1 MPPRPPSEYVVTLCE
16 MMAPLGDVQAR
27 RMFGG
32 YGLSIDGLTF
42 ALVADET
49 LYLKADE
56 VNRESFAALGLE
68 PFRPMPD
75 KPTTLSYYPPPDSAL
90 DDADELRTWAR
101 SGFEAALR
109 AAAQKA
115 AKATRRRTRPAPSS
129 ASR

>member
-1 MPPRPPSEYVVTLCE
+1 MPARPPSDYVANLCE
-16 MMAPLGDVQAR
+16 MMASLGDVRAR

-49 LYLKADE
+49 LYFKADD
-56 VNRESFAALGLE
+56 VNRGSFATLGLE

-90 DDADELRTWAR
+90 DDREELLPWAR

-109 AAAQKA
+109 AAAKKA
-115 AKATRRRTRPAPSS
+115 AKAGRK
-129 ASR
+129 

>member
-1 MPPRPPSEYVVTLCE
+1 MPARPPSDYVANLCE
-16 MMAPLGDVQAR
+16 MMAPLGDVRAR

-49 LYLKADE
+49 LYFKADD
-56 VNRESFAALGLE
+56 VNRGSFAALGLE

-90 DDADELRTWAR
+90 DDREELLPWAR

-109 AAAQKA
+109 AAAKKA
-115 AKATRRRTRPAPSS
+115 AKAGRK
-129 ASR
+129 

>member
-16 MMAPLGDVQAR
+16 MMAPLGDVRAR

-56 VNRESFAALGLE
+56 VNRGSFTALGLA

-75 KPTTLSYYPPPDSAL
+75 KPVTLSYYPPPDQAL
-90 DDADELRTWAR
+90 DDRDELLPWAR

-109 AAAQKA
+109 AAAKKT
-115 AKATRRRTRPAPSS
+115 AKPERKKSPAGQ
-129 ASR
+129 RG

>member
-1 MPPRPPSEYVVTLCE
+1 MPPRPPSDYVVTLCE
-16 MMAPLGDVQAR
+16 MMASLGDVRVR

-49 LYLKADE
+49 LYLKVDE
-56 VNRESFAALGLE
+56 VNRGSFAALGLV

-75 KPTTLSYYPPPDSAL
+75 KPVTLSYYPPPEQAL
-90 DDADELRTWAR
+90 DDRDELLPWAR

-109 AAAQKA
+109 AAAKKA
-115 AKATRRRTRPAPSS
+115 AKARKRHIPSS
-129 ASR
+129 PRGEG

>member
-1 MPPRPPSEYVVTLCE
+1 MPAQPLSEYVATLCE
-16 MMAPLGDVQAR
+16 MMAPLGDVRAR

-42 ALVADET
+42 ALVADEI
-49 LYLKADE
+49 LYFKADD
-56 VNRESFAALGLE
+56 VNRESFAELGLE

-90 DDADELRTWAR
+90 DDRDELLPWAR

-109 AAAQKA
+109 AAAKKA
-115 AKATRRRTRPAPSS
+115 AKAKRRKPAV
-129 ASR
+129 AE